1 MGAYFGVVSKKDVLE
16 DVFFG
21 TDYHSHLGTKSG
33 GVVIYDRET
42 GLQRKIHNLGNAP
55 FRTKFKHVFGEMKG
69 TSAIGVISDYDP
81 QPLIIRSRHGVYA
94 ICTVGVINNATDLAD
109 KFLNDNGGHFGL
121 STGLQINSTELV
133 ASLIDQ
139 KDDLTDGV
147 LPEDTVYDEDKQR
160 ILHICLG
167 RIEPELRE
175 VLQLVYFEG
184 MSYAE
189 TATVLGVNAKRVDHL
204 LTRAK
209 EHMRRELQ
217 KEGITDAHD

>member
-1 MGAYFGVVSKKDVLE
+1 MVGDDELYERYRDGDAAAYDELMIRHGDGLVLFLYGYLRSMEDAEDLMIEAFARLMVKKPD
-16 DVFFG
+16 
-21 TDYHSHLGTKSG
+21 
-33 GVVIYDRET
+33 
-42 GLQRKIHNLGNAP
+42 IHKDGFKAYLYKTARNLAA
-55 FRTKFKHVFGEMKG
+55 RMHRR
-69 TSAIGVISDYDP
+69 
-81 QPLIIRSRHGVYA
+81 RSRNEV
-94 ICTVGVINNATDLAD
+94 DLFED
-109 KFLNDNGGHFGL
+109 M
-121 STGLQINSTELV
+121 
-133 ASLIDQ
+133 
-139 KDDLTDGV
+139 DDLTDGV